1 MEELFVKN
9 GHFAGKDGTIYQLRG
24 VNLSGSAKVPSK
36 PDGTTHFDQ
45 TLTFYNHRNV
55 SFVGRPLEES
65 QAGEHFDRLRKWGF
79 NFLRFIITW
88 EAIEHKGPGKYDTEY
103 IDYIERMVS
112 LAGQKGLY
120 LFIDPHQDVW
130 SRFTGGD
137 GAPGWTLEELGMD
150 IGKIRDSE
158 TAIVHH
164 HQGRNYR
171 RMSWPLNYQKYACGT
186 MFSLFFGGKEF
197 APETKIGGKN
207 VQDFLQDHY
216 IESVLKIVRKLK
228 KYKHVVGF
236 DSMNE
241 PSPGWIG
248 KKNLGEFEAFGF
260 GKVIKTPPFK
270 EMYLSEGRAVSA
282 EQAYMLG
289 FWSLPWGKVRL
300 NAGGVPLWKR
310 GHQCIWR
317 NHGVWDYDPNGAPM
331 LLKPD
336 YFYKKNGR
344 KYEFYSDFMQPFIKK
359 FKERVQKVES
369 RFHIFIESDPSRL
382 ELEWKETPKKNHGG
396 VVNATHWYDVS
407 VLMLKRYFPWFGV
420 HVFKAKP
427 VFGSENIDKAYEE
440 TIRMIREMSEKNMG
454 NCPTVIGETGLPM
467 DLNQRVAYL
476 KKDYGVLEKALD
488 RIMKAIEKNFVNLAL
503 WNYTPDHTHSL
514 GDRWNEEDLSIY
526 SLDTPTAYDED
537 GGRAVKAFSRPYPV
551 RTKGLPVAL
560 SFDMER
566 SLFKF
571 SFRQEG
577 DLFPETEIFI
587 PDIHYKNG
595 FEVLVNAGSYQYD
608 ARARILK
615 FKGEKGILHYGIT
628 ILPSKKSLFREQD
641 RTKVVPNTQKRK
653 IR

>member
-45 TLTFYNHRNV
+45 TLTFYNHKNV

-65 QAGEHFDRLRKWGF
+65 QAAEHFDRLRKWGF

-103 IDYIERMVS
+103 IDYIERMVA

-236 DSMNE
+236 DSLNE

-260 GKVIKTPPFK
+260 GKVVKTPPFK
-270 EMYLSEGRAVSA
+270 EMYLSEGRAVTA

-310 GHQCIWR
+310 GYQCIWR

-331 LLKPD
+331 LLKPE

-344 KYEFYSDFMQPFIKK
+344 KYEFYPDFMQPFIKK

-440 TIRMIREMSEKNMG
+440 TIRMIRDMSERNMG

-467 DLNQRVAYL
+467 DLNQRIAYL

-526 SLDTPTAYDED
+526 SLDTPVAYDED

-587 PDIHYKNG
+587 PEIHYKNG

-608 ARARILK
+608 ARARMLK